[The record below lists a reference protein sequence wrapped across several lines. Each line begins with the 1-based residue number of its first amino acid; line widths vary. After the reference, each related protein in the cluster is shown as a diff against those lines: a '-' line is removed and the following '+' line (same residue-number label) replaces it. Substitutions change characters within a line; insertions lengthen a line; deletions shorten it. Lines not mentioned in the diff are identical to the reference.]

1 MTTMETIQT
10 KSKTKKAIPTNIKTK
25 KTIPN
30 RVRMISDRTD
40 K

>member
-1 MTTMETIQT
+1 METIQT